1 MSQANELLAKFN
13 ILQIELSTFDQP
25 DTKEACQEAIV
36 AHTNTKQRI
45 FGINIDQLIL
55 EARQLLK
62 ILIGHDNN
70 EILLAP
76 GGTRDSGY
84 SGSESEK
91 FSCDYFNE
99 ASKIKEPMEQ
109 LRLSKQKIQSLWQQK
124 KLKLEQ
130 CLQLRVFEQDCN
142 QVSYIECL
150 NIEISDLNYFLCYLR

>member
-25 DTKEACQEAIV
+25 DTKEACKEAIV
-36 AHTNTKQRI
+36 AHTNTKQRR
-45 FGINIDQLIL
+45 FGIKIDQLIL

-91 FSCDYFNE
+91 FSCDFSTKL
-99 ASKIKEPMEQ
+99 AKSK
-109 LRLSKQKIQSLWQQK
+109 SLW
-124 KLKLEQ
+124 
-130 CLQLRVFEQDCN
+130 N
-142 QVSYIECL
+142 S
-150 NIEISDLNYFLCYLR
+150 